1 MGFSIE
7 ARIYLQHV
15 RYRGAQQVAVTQGA
29 SEIDI
34 TFNQRPEFAYRNPDV
49 APTVALNWLTTSS
62 IEPLPGQTDF
72 KTGFRVLFGLLAP
85 AGAKLNYNV
94 RIVGD

>member
-1 MGFSIE
+1 MSLPIE
-7 ARIYLQHV
+7 ARLYLQQT
-15 RYRGAQQVAVTQGA
+15 RYQPAQQVAVTLGA

-34 TFNQRPEFAYRNPDV
+34 TFSQRPEFAYRNLDV
-49 APTVALNWLTTSS
+49 APMVTLNWLTTSS

-85 AGAKLNYNV
+85 AGAKINYSV
-94 RIVGD
+94 PIVGS